1 MNRLNTSTNLIQHD
15 DLYEQIVGLHEGL
28 SLEESLKVTAKFSL
42 LLANHI
48 GDTQV
53 ILDAIDVVTSQT
65 ETEKVKR

>member
-15 DLYEQIVGLHEGL
+15 DLYEQSVGLHEGL